1 MEIGHFSIETAGVNA
16 EMERPKIQSHTTQPD
31 SIDIPALTNLE
42 ESERQE
48 QNDRSIKHQ
57 EQQLSHDSSAKT
69 DELEQDSDSS
79 SGHTPKVEVDAED
92 RGEQPKTDGKKHR
105 RRSQSLSQLK
115 KSSYDAAGYVHGP
128 LKWSIALTASLGAI
142 LEVIDTSIVNVALT
156 DMQATL
162 GATVTEIGWVV
173 TGYAIA
179 NVVLIPLSAWL
190 GDFYGKKT
198 YFVFSMIGFTAA
210 SVLCGFSINLPMLV
224 VARIIQ
230 GLCGGGL
237 LAKAQAILFETFP
250 PAEQGIAQSVFG
262 VGVIAGPAIGP
273 TLGGYLTDTLGWR
286 WIFFINLPVGIV
298 AALMAIVFLKPDA
311 KRRTQNQQKKVD
323 WIGIILLCIA
333 VGSLQGFLE
342 EGEKDD
348 WFESGFITTLA
359 IVAVVGLILFIWREL
374 STKAPAVDLRVLRH
388 KSLAAGSLYSGIL
401 GMGLYGALFAVP
413 LFAQGV
419 LRFSATQTGWLL
431 APGALASAIVMVL
444 LGKLSGK
451 VDARISIGLGAIGT
465 AAVMFDLAKITPQ
478 TGTDDLFWPLIWR
491 GATSVLMFLPL
502 SLATLGSIP
511 KEEVSAGSG
520 FYNLTRQ
527 LGGSIGIAILTTVLA
542 QRQAFHRAILLS
554 DLTPYNSET
563 NQRIDA
569 LTGLFESRGFN
580 PVTAHQQAIASLSQ
594 LVNTQAAVLS
604 YADIFRFVGVVFL
617 CSLPLLL
624 FLGKGKVGARAPAA
638 H

>member
-1 MEIGHFSIETAGVNA
+1 
-16 EMERPKIQSHTTQPD
+16 MERPQIQSQSIEPD
-31 SIDIPALTNLE
+31 SMDIRAFTELE
-42 ESERQE
+42 ESEPQDQ
-48 QNDRSIKHQ
+48 QNA
-57 EQQLSHDSSAKT
+57 QQKRAK
-69 DELEQDSDSS
+69 
-79 SGHTPKVEVDAED
+79 P
-92 RGEQPKTDGKKHR
+92 
-105 RRSQSLSQLK
+105 LK
-115 KSSYDAAGYVHGP
+115 KLKQSTYDAAGYVQGP
-128 LKWSIALTASLGAI
+128 LKWAIALTASLGAI

-162 GATVTEIGWVV
+162 GATVTEIAWVV

-179 NVVLIPLSAWL
+179 NVVMIPLSAWL
-190 GDFYGKKT
+190 GDLFGKKT

-210 SVLCGFSINLPMLV
+210 SMLCGLSINLPMLV
-224 VARIIQ
+224 VARILQ
-230 GLCGGGL
+230 GFCGGGL

-250 PAEQGIAQSVFG
+250 PAEQGLAQSVFG

-298 AALMAIVFLKPDA
+298 AVIMAIVFLRPDS
-311 KRRTQNQQKKVD
+311 KQHGRSQQKVD
-323 WIGIILLCIA
+323 WTGIVLLCIA

-342 EGEKDD
+342 EGEKEN
-348 WFESGFITTLA
+348 WFESGFITLLA
-359 IVAVVGLILFIWREL
+359 FVAVVGLFLFIWREL

-419 LRFSATQTGWLL
+419 LHFSATQTGFLL
-431 APGALASAIVMVL
+431 APGALASAIIMVL
-444 LGKLSGK
+444 LGKISTK
-451 VDARISIGLGAIGT
+451 VDARILIALGACGT
-465 AAVMFDLAKITPQ
+465 AAVMFELAKITPQ
-478 TGTDDLFWPLIWR
+478 TGTDNLFWPLIWR
-491 GATSVLMFLPL
+491 GATTVLMFLPL

-511 KEEVSAGSG
+511 KEDVSAGSG

-527 LGGSIGIAILTTVLA
+527 LGGSIGIAILTSLLA
-542 QRQAFHRAILLS
+542 QREAFHRAILLAK
-554 DLTPYNSET
+554 LTPYDPET
-563 NQRIDA
+563 TERLSA
-569 LTGLFESRGFN
+569 LIGLFQSRGSDAA
-580 PVTAHQQAIASLSQ
+580 TAEQQALAALSQ

-604 YADIFRFVGVVFL
+604 YADIFRFVGIVFL

-624 FLGKGKVGARAPAA
+624 FLGKGGAGAKVPAA

>member
-1 MEIGHFSIETAGVNA
+1 
-16 EMERPKIQSHTTQPD
+16 MERPQIQSQSTEPD
-31 SIDIPALTNLE
+31 SMDIRAFTELE
-42 ESERQE
+42 ESEPQDQ
-48 QNDRSIKHQ
+48 QNA
-57 EQQLSHDSSAKT
+57 QQNAQQKRAK
-69 DELEQDSDSS
+69 
-79 SGHTPKVEVDAED
+79 P
-92 RGEQPKTDGKKHR
+92 
-105 RRSQSLSQLK
+105 LK
-115 KSSYDAAGYVHGP
+115 KLKQSTYDAAGYVQGP
-128 LKWSIALTASLGAI
+128 LKWAIALTASLGAI

-162 GATVTEIGWVV
+162 GATVTEIAWVV

-179 NVVLIPLSAWL
+179 NVVMIPLSAWL
-190 GDFYGKKT
+190 GDLFGKKT

-210 SVLCGFSINLPMLV
+210 SMLCGLSINLPMLV
-224 VARIIQ
+224 VARILQ
-230 GLCGGGL
+230 GFCGGGL

-250 PAEQGIAQSVFG
+250 PAEQGLAQSVFG

-298 AALMAIVFLKPDA
+298 AVIMAIVFLRPDS
-311 KRRTQNQQKKVD
+311 KQHGRSQQKVD
-323 WIGIILLCIA
+323 WTGIVLLCIA

-342 EGEKDD
+342 EGEKEN
-348 WFESGFITTLA
+348 WFESGFITLLA
-359 IVAVVGLILFIWREL
+359 FVAVVGLFLFIWREL

-419 LRFSATQTGWLL
+419 LHFSATQTGFLL
-431 APGALASAIVMVL
+431 APGALASAIIMVL
-444 LGKLSGK
+444 LGKISTK
-451 VDARISIGLGAIGT
+451 VDARILIALGACGT
-465 AAVMFDLAKITPQ
+465 AAVMFELAKITPQ
-478 TGTDDLFWPLIWR
+478 TGTDNLFWPLIWR
-491 GATSVLMFLPL
+491 GATTVLMFLPL

-511 KEEVSAGSG
+511 KEDVSAGSG

-527 LGGSIGIAILTTVLA
+527 LGGSIGIAILTSLLA
-542 QRQAFHRAILLS
+542 QREAFHRAILLAK
-554 DLTPYNSET
+554 LTPYDPET
-563 NQRIDA
+563 TERLSA
-569 LTGLFESRGFN
+569 LTGLFQSRGSDAA
-580 PVTAHQQAIASLSQ
+580 TAQQQALAALSQ

-604 YADIFRFVGVVFL
+604 YADIFRFVGIVFL

-624 FLGKGKVGARAPAA
+624 FLGKGGPGAKAPAA

>member
-1 MEIGHFSIETAGVNA
+1 
-16 EMERPKIQSHTTQPD
+16 MERPQIQSQSTEPD
-31 SIDIPALTNLE
+31 SMDIRAFTELE
-42 ESERQE
+42 ESEPQDQ
-48 QNDRSIKHQ
+48 QNA
-57 EQQLSHDSSAKT
+57 QQNAQQKRAK
-69 DELEQDSDSS
+69 
-79 SGHTPKVEVDAED
+79 P
-92 RGEQPKTDGKKHR
+92 
-105 RRSQSLSQLK
+105 LK
-115 KSSYDAAGYVHGP
+115 KLKQSTYDAAGYVQGP
-128 LKWSIALTASLGAI
+128 LKWAIALTASLGAI

-162 GATVTEIGWVV
+162 GATVTEIAWVV

-179 NVVLIPLSAWL
+179 NVVMIPLSAWL
-190 GDFYGKKT
+190 GDLFGKKT

-210 SVLCGFSINLPMLV
+210 SMLCGLSINLPMLV
-224 VARIIQ
+224 VARILQ
-230 GLCGGGL
+230 GFCGGGL

-250 PAEQGIAQSVFG
+250 PAEQGLAQSVFG

-298 AALMAIVFLKPDA
+298 AVIMAIVFLRPDS
-311 KRRTQNQQKKVD
+311 KQHGRSQQKVD
-323 WIGIILLCIA
+323 WTGIVLLCIA

-342 EGEKDD
+342 EGEKEN
-348 WFESGFITTLA
+348 WFESGFITLLA
-359 IVAVVGLILFIWREL
+359 FVAVVGLFLFIWREL

-419 LRFSATQTGWLL
+419 LHFSATQTGFLL
-431 APGALASAIVMVL
+431 APGALASAIIMVL
-444 LGKLSGK
+444 LGKISTK
-451 VDARISIGLGAIGT
+451 VDARILIALGACGT
-465 AAVMFDLAKITPQ
+465 AAVMFELAKITPQ
-478 TGTDDLFWPLIWR
+478 TGTDNLFWPLIWR
-491 GATSVLMFLPL
+491 GATTVLMFLPL

-511 KEEVSAGSG
+511 KEDVSAGSG

-527 LGGSIGIAILTTVLA
+527 LGGSIGIAILTSLLA
-542 QRQAFHRAILLS
+542 QREAFHRAILLAK
-554 DLTPYNSET
+554 LTPYDPET
-563 NQRIDA
+563 TERLSA
-569 LTGLFESRGFN
+569 LIGLFQSRGSDAA
-580 PVTAHQQAIASLSQ
+580 TAEQQALAALSQ

-604 YADIFRFVGVVFL
+604 YADIFRFVGIVFL

-624 FLGKGKVGARAPAA
+624 FLGKGGAGAKVPAA

>member
-1 MEIGHFSIETAGVNA
+1 MSTIRTS
-16 EMERPKIQSHTTQPD
+16 
-31 SIDIPALTNLE
+31 
-42 ESERQE
+42 
-48 QNDRSIKHQ
+48 
-57 EQQLSHDSSAKT
+57 
-69 DELEQDSDSS
+69 
-79 SGHTPKVEVDAED
+79 
-92 RGEQPKTDGKKHR
+92 
-105 RRSQSLSQLK
+105 RRSRHTKQAKPTSFS
-115 KSSYDAAGYVHGP
+115 KSPTYDAAGYIQGP
-128 LKWSIALTASLGAI
+128 LKWAIALTASLGAI

-190 GDFYGKKT
+190 GDFFGKKT
-198 YFVFSMIGFTAA
+198 YFVFSMAGFTIA
-210 SVLCGFSINLPMLV
+210 SVLCGLSINLPMLV

-286 WIFFINLPVGIV
+286 WIFFINLPVGIIAV
-298 AALMAIVFLKPDA
+298 IMAIAFLRPDS
-311 KRRTQNQQKKVD
+311 RQSSSTQTRVD
-323 WIGIILLCIA
+323 WTGIILLCIA
-333 VGSLQGFLE
+333 VGSLQAFLE
-342 EGEKDD
+342 EGEKND
-348 WFESGFITTLA
+348 WFQSSFITTLA
-359 IVAVVGLILFIWREL
+359 IAAVVGLLLFIWREL
-374 STKAPAVDLRVLRH
+374 TAKAPAVDLRVLRH

-419 LRFSATQTGWLL
+419 LGFSATQTGWLL
-431 APGALASAIVMVL
+431 APGALASAIMMVL
-444 LGKLSGK
+444 LGRITTK
-451 VDARISIGLGAIGT
+451 VDARILIGLGSVGT

-478 TGTDDLFWPLIWR
+478 TGQEDLFMPLIWR
-491 GATSVLMFLPL
+491 GATTVLMFLPL

-511 KEEVSAGSG
+511 KEDVSAGSG

-527 LGGSIGIAILTTVLA
+527 LGGSIGIAILTTLLA
-542 QRQAFHRAILLS
+542 QREAFHRAILLAK
-554 DLTPYNSET
+554 LTPYDPETSQRLSELGGYF
-563 NQRIDA
+563 Q
-569 LTGLFESRGFN
+569 SRGADAD
-580 PVTAHQQAIASLSQ
+580 TAQQQAIAALSQ
-594 LVNTQAAVLS
+594 MVNTQAAVLS

-624 FLGKGKVGARAPAA
+624 FLSKGGAGARAPAA